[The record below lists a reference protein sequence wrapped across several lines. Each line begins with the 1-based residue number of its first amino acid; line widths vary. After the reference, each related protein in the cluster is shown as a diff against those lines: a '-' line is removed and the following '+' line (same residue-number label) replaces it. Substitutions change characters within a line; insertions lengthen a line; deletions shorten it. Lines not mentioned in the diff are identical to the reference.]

1 MIWAVWM
8 NMEML
13 TSLKDLEEWMPM
25 TYLHNLQ
32 EEEDKEMLGKEV
44 VSKTLEEWVVW
55 EDCMRYL
62 R

>member
-32 EEEDKEMLGKEV
+32 EEEDKEILGKEV
-44 VSKTLEEWVVW
+44 VSKTLGEWVVW